1 MDIAYD
7 KKIKCDVRACDLRE
21 DDRGSFRYQCKYCR
35 EDLILVL
42 SKKRLFE
49 IF

>member
-7 KKIKCDVRACDLRE
+7 KKRKCDVMACDLKE
-21 DDRGSFRYQCKYCR
+21 EDRGSFRYQCKYCG

-42 SKKRLFE
+42 PKK
-49 IF
+49 